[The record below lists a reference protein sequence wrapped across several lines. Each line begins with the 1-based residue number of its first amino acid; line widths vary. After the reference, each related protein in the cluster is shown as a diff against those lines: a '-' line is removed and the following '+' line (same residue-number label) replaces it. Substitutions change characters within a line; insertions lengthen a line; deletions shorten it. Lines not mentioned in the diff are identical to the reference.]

1 MKYLII
7 LLFIL
12 SACSD
17 DPEPKGCGELK
28 EDAEKAWRM
37 HREYKARNGIDNEE
51 KRLYDIWY
59 QKSMLVNER
68 RCP

>member
-1 MKYLII
+1 
-7 LLFIL
+7 
-12 SACSD
+12 
-17 DPEPKGCGELK
+17 
-28 EDAEKAWRM
+28 M
-37 HREYKARNGIDNEE
+37 HREYKSRNGIDNEE